1 MNSSSSTIIIILF
14 IIILFFVIYN
24 LYRQRKDVIMKK
36 IITNK
41 RKEENTQ
48 MIELAKKFINK
59 ECIVYS
65 FNGNQIE
72 GTVKEVSGSALMLEN
87 NGVLEAVNLD
97 FIVRIREY
105 PKKKNGKKKS
115 VVLD

>member
-1 MNSSSSTIIIILF
+1 MM
-14 IIILFFVIYN
+14 FFVIFIIYG
-24 LYRQRKDVIMKK
+24 QRKDIIVKK

-48 MIELAKKFINK
+48 MIELAKKFIDK

-65 FNGNQIE
+65 FNGSQIV
-72 GTVKEVSGSALMLEN
+72 GTVKEVSESALMLEN

>member
-1 MNSSSSTIIIILF
+1 MM
-14 IIILFFVIYN
+14 FFVIFIIYG
-24 LYRQRKDVIMKK
+24 QRKDIIVKK

-48 MIELAKKFINK
+48 MIELAKKFIDK

-65 FNGNQIE
+65 FNGSQII